1 MASIFSGRAGRLAS
15 IAEGMRLQETQEQ
28 VDQRIASGKKS
39 ALTALKGGYSS
50 ANKDYDA
57 AIDLY
62 DPFVSAG
69 RKAWDQYSD
78 ASGVNGQEG
87 HDRAVANFR
96 AGPGYE
102 WQVDEATDAVAR
114 KASALGALGSGNTMA
129 AITDRASHLADQ
141 EYDDY
146 LSRLDNI
153 GKTGFA
159 ATGAQAGLTQGKGD
173 LDAQYGRDRAGV
185 YGDAT
190 RLGVAT
196 LSDTGRA
203 IAGSL
208 KDGMLAGQEAAG
220 NRFGALV
227 GGLTLAG
234 RAVGAVAGMPV
245 AGGGSVGGNFFNKWL
260 G

>member
-15 IAEGMRLQETQEQ
+15 IAAGMRLQETQDQ
-28 VDQRIASGKKS
+28 VDQRIQSGKKS
-39 ALTALKGGYSS
+39 ALTALKGGYGA

-62 DPFVSAG
+62 DPFVTAG
-69 RKAWDQYSD
+69 RKAWDQYGD
-78 ASGVNGQEG
+78 ASGINGQEG

-102 WQVDEATDAVAR
+102 WQVDQATDAVAR
-114 KASALGALGSGNTMA
+114 KQSAIGALGSGNTMA

-159 ATGAQAGLTQGKGD
+159 ATGAQAALTQGKGD
-173 LDAQYGRDRAGV
+173 LDAQYGRDKAGV

-196 LSDTGRA
+196 LSDTGHA
-203 IAGSL
+203 IAGTL
-208 KDGMLAGQEAAG
+208 KDGMMAGQEAAG
-220 NRFGALV
+220 NRFGAIMGGVNLV
-227 GGLTLAG
+227 AKLLGSAF
-234 RAVGAVAGMPV
+234 GAPV
-245 AGGGSVGGNFFNKWL
+245 AGGGSVGGNMFSKLL